1 MDFLYGQPRSSDNN
15 NNNEVGN
22 IQFIHIAHILLLY
35 YMKRT

>member
-1 MDFLYGQPRSSDNN
+1 MDFLYGQPRSNDDNN
-15 NNNEVGN
+15 NIGN